1 MTALAR
7 GLIDKYIS
15 ELRAGQRRELDTKR
29 LEKLFKLP
37 LKVTVTRNSKKDYTM
52 CGFAYRVTLQNTQT
66 GYKFTTSYNDSIINS
81 RAGLKPDINDIISCL
96 LADRSCYLSA
106 PNFSDFCA
114 EFGYEEYTESRYTGN
129 IILNRQARRAFEG
142 CRNTAER
149 LETLLNNEQLEY
161 LEEVYQDY

>member
-1 MTALAR
+1 MTILEQA
-7 GLIDKYIS
+7 LIDKYINS
-15 ELRAGQRRELDTKR
+15 LRIRQQNEIDRER

-37 LKVTVTRNSKKDYTM
+37 LKITVVRNKAIDYRI
-52 CGFAYRVTLQNTQT
+52 CGFGYRVTLQNTQT
-66 GYKFTTSYNDSIINS
+66 GYKFTTSYNDSIVNS

-96 LADRSCYLSA
+96 LTDRSCYLSA

-114 EFGYEEYTESRYTGN
+114 ELGYEKYTENRYTGN